1 MLIQLLAPQHR
12 RTNVATT
19 TKQADDRHYSIDE
32 STEPPLPPVT
42 GAFVPGAME
51 RQPSKVDPSSG
62 SSVSRHTPPI
72 DSGQVADAKMK
83 DLDRSPIRSNARL
96 LVSADIPRATSSDSM
111 GKLLNEFESLHEVEL
126 DTFDS
131 TGTSYQPNS
140 SSGIA
145 NARHYSGSTN
155 GSSLG
160 AFSSSRDEID
170 TTESIIDTTLS
181 GASKG
186 NSPSFQSPIFK
197 LVPLRR
203 ANTVVKD
210 NDDNDDIYPYVNFR
224 SSSMS
229 GDGFNNNRSSSSS
242 SSGGGVARPSTV
254 SSMLSG
260 SSKRN
265 GISIGA
271 QSKDKNS
278 MDVVDIDDSL
288 SIGSSPGGIE
298 RSHFA
303 NSRFVSTSSSSS
315 RKSYT
320 LSSNNNNNNNNSGTT
335 GGKLSLNTNIF
346 QDPSSMR
353 VESKDSAPLSYGGG
367 SVKKQ
372 DSLLSPVL
380 TSSKRDPIY
389 GDQQALP
396 PSTASG
402 RSRNSTATSSSRFR
416 LPT

>member
-1 MLIQLLAPQHR
+1 M
-12 RTNVATT
+12 
-19 TKQADDRHYSIDE
+19 DDRHYSIDE
-32 STEPPLPPVT
+32 STEPPLPPVA

-62 SSVSRHTPPI
+62 SNISRHTPPI
-72 DSGQVADAKMK
+72 ESGQVAGGDNAKLK

-96 LVSADIPRATSSDSM
+96 LVSADIPRATSTDSM
-111 GKLLNEFESLHEVEL
+111 GKLLGEIDSLQEVEL

-140 SSGIA
+140 SSSSSSSGIA
-145 NARHYSGSTN
+145 NARHYSGSAN

-160 AFSSSRDEID
+160 AFSISKDEID
-170 TTESIIDTTLS
+170 STEGIIDTTLS
-181 GASKG
+181 GVGKG
-186 NSPSFQSPIFK
+186 SPPSFQSPIFK

-210 NDDNDDIYPYVNFR
+210 NDDNDDIYPSINFR
-224 SSSMS
+224 SSSLS
-229 GDGFNNNRSSSSS
+229 GDGFGNNRSSSG

-254 SSMLSG
+254 NAMLSG

-265 GISIGA
+265 GISMGA
-271 QSKDKNS
+271 QTKDKNS

-303 NSRFVSTSSSSS
+303 NSRFLSTSSSSSSS

-320 LSSNNNNNNNNSGTT
+320 LSNNSNA

-346 QDPSSMR
+346 QDPSMR
-353 VESKDSAPLSYGGG
+353 VESKESGPPSYAGS
-367 SVKKQ
+367 SVKRQ
-372 DSLLSPVL
+372 QSMTDSLLSPVQ
-380 TSSKRDPIY
+380 TGSKRDPIIF
-389 GDQQALP
+389 GSDITSQQAAP

-402 RSRNSTATSSSRFR
+402 RSRNPTVTSSNRFR